1 MYYRYCILIA
11 LTIITVF
18 ACSSKNHNAQTET
31 GTNNPLENIKCTLSS
46 YKKNISYPF
55 IGFNTNTIKGPKWT
69 DTQLQN
75 ALQKFNPQFL
85 RYPGGTVS
93 SVWDWRNGGFVDN
106 LPAEALEDK
115 ELGKQDIV
123 TATLEE
129 FKTAIDATKATP
141 VFVLNMVSSDLND
154 QLAMLKH
161 AKQIGLVVKYIEM
174 GNEYYKS
181 QNIFTSKFP
190 SPTDY
195 AKEAVRWAIE
205 IKKEFA
211 DAEFAVIAT
220 RLGQD
225 KDERLASW
233 NQGVF
238 EVIKNEKIIDAI
250 TIHPYSGPGHGVKE
264 LKDAMTI
271 NDMSNILS
279 ASFNGTFLIDVNPP
293 QGKKIWLTEYN
304 VFDVKKN
311 VMNSRWVH
319 GLYVANMTLDFLN
332 NPNVEMVLY
341 HSLIGNPSFRA
352 VFTGKSDLAKL
363 GNTTPTMP
371 FDYTAAGYAYSIIL
385 NSMRGKE
392 EATRLDF
399 SSNITQS
406 SFNKSYNAII
416 GWNFKGKTGSE
427 NIFINLSDQKVVI
440 DITEIGIQDGKIY
453 QSYTVENPVNFWAS
467 SDAIVNKEAQ
477 VKNFSIVIPAYSIV
491 KL

>member
-1 MYYRYCILIA
+1 MYYRYSILIA
-11 LTIITVF
+11 LLIITIF
-18 ACSSKNHNAQTET
+18 ACSSKNHTTIGAD
-31 GTNNPLENIKCTLSS
+31 TNNSSLEIKCSLSS
-46 YKKNISYPF
+46 YHKNISAPF

-69 DTQLQN
+69 DKQLQEI
-75 ALQKFNPQFL
+75 LQKFHPQFL

-93 SVWDWRNGGFVDN
+93 SIWDWKKGGFVDN
-106 LPAEALEDK
+106 LPEEALEDK
-115 ELGKQDIV
+115 EFSNREIV

-141 VFVLNMVSSDLND
+141 VFVLNMVTSDLNN
-154 QLAMLKH
+154 QIAMLKH

-181 QNIFTSKFP
+181 QHIFTSKFP
-190 SPTDY
+190 SPADY
-195 AKEAVRWAIE
+195 AKEAVLWATE
-205 IKKEFA
+205 IKKEFS

-220 RLGQD
+220 RQGQD
-225 KDERLASW
+225 KDERLANW

-238 EVIKNEKIIDAI
+238 EGIKNEKIIDAI
-250 TIHPYSGPGHGVKE
+250 TIHPYSGPGHGIKE

-271 NDMSNILS
+271 NDMSNILG

-293 QGKKIWLTEYN
+293 QGKKIWITEYN

-319 GLYVANMTLDFLN
+319 GLYIANMTLDFLN
-332 NPNVEMVLY
+332 NPDVEMILY

-352 VFTGKSDLAKL
+352 IFTGKNDLAKL
-363 GNTTPTMP
+363 ESTTPTKP

-385 NSMRGKE
+385 NTMIGKD
-392 EATRLDF
+392 EATRLGF
-399 SSNITQS
+399 SSNITES

-416 GWNFKGKTGSE
+416 GWNFKGKSGPE
-427 NIFINLSDQKVVI
+427 NIFLNLSKEEVI
-440 DITEIGIQDGKIY
+440 IDVAEIGIQDGKTY
-453 QSYTVENPVNFWAS
+453 HSYSVVNPVDLWIN
-467 SDAIVNKEAQ
+467 SDAIINKEAT
-477 VKNFSIVIPAYSIV
+477 VKNHSIVLPAYSII